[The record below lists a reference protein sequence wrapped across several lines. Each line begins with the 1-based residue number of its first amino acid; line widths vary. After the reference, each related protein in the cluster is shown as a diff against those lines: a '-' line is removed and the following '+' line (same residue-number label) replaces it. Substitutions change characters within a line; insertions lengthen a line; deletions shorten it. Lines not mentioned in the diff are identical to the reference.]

1 MEKRYNVTGERRK
14 EMVKVTSGIIGMKA
28 VYMRMPTCAYA
39 ISNFTVSKEGTLA
52 WDERSSEEP
61 VEKVLAGLAQAGF
74 TAEPEET
81 AEEPAEPEDSTEE
94 AVEPQETAE
103 TGDSAETTAEE
114 LEEPQETAAGAPET
128 AEREESSEPQEGI
141 GLTVSLP
148 RESFTDAALE
158 NLHRLVDAKAT
169 LIKKALAVESLP
181 VEADAEKV
189 SFPWFADGQDGD
201 AAKAYTHFITALC
214 DMARK
219 QKRVTAKERP
229 ADNEKYAFRCFLLRL
244 GFIGEEYKNE
254 RKVLL
259 KNLSGNGSFKS
270 GARKGAADDGVC
282 ASGSF
287 MMYLFCLIN
296 RHL

>member
-1 MEKRYNVTGERRK
+1 MERRFNATGERRK
-14 EMVKVTSGIIGMKA
+14 EMVKVISGIVGMKA

-39 ISNFTVSKEGTLA
+39 ISNFTVSKEGALA
-52 WDERSSEEP
+52 WDERSSGEL

-81 AEEPAEPEDSTEE
+81 AEAE
-94 AVEPQETAE
+94 
-103 TGDSAETTAEE
+103 DSAEADA
-114 LEEPQETAAGAPET
+114 PETAAG
-128 AEREESSEPQEGI
+128 EESAEPQEG

-158 NLHRLVDAKAT
+158 NLHRLVDAKAA

-270 GARKGAADDGVC
+270 GARKGAADDGV
-282 ASGSF
+282 SE
-287 MMYLFCLIN
+287 
-296 RHL
+296 

>member
-1 MEKRYNVTGERRK
+1 MERKFNVTGERRK
-14 EMVKVTSGIIGMKA
+14 EMVKVISGIVGMKA
-28 VYMRMPTCAYA
+28 VYMRMPTCAYT
-39 ISNFTVSKEGTLA
+39 ISNFTVSKEGALA
-52 WDERSSEEP
+52 WDERSSGEL

-74 TAEPEET
+74 TAELEET
-81 AEEPAEPEDSTEE
+81 AETQAEPEDSVEE
-94 AVEPQETAE
+94 AAEPQETAE
-103 TGDSAETTAEE
+103 PQDSAETTAEGPGAAA
-114 LEEPQETAAGAPET
+114 EEPATDAPETAAGEET
-128 AEREESSEPQEGI
+128 VQAEPQEEGI
-141 GLTVSLP
+141 RLTVSLP

-158 NLHRLVDAKAT
+158 NLQKLVDAKAA

-219 QKRVTAKERP
+219 QKRVTAKERS

-270 GARKGAADDGVC
+270 GARKGAADNDI
-282 ASGSF
+282 SE
-287 MMYLFCLIN
+287 
-296 RHL
+296 